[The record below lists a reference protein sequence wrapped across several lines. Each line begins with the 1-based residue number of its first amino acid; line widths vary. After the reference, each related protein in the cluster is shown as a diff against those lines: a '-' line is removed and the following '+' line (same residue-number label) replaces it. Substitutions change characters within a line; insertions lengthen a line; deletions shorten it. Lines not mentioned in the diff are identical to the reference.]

1 MLIGV
6 LFSLVAA
13 AFYLRIIVV
22 VFFFRSA
29 KEGDDPVEVAEP
41 SIAGWI
47 TLIVCAVFTIVM
59 GVAPQPIIDL
69 FNQASTFLR

>member
-1 MLIGV
+1 MSFLV
-6 LFSLVAA
+6 FSA

-22 VFFFRSA
+22 VFFRNP
-29 KEGDDPVEVAEP
+29 KDEDDPVEVAEP

-47 TLIVCAVFTIVM
+47 TLIICAVFTIVM

>member
-1 MLIGV
+1 
-6 LFSLVAA
+6 
-13 AFYLRIIVV
+13 VV
-22 VFFFRSA
+22 FFRSA

>member
-1 MLIGV
+1 V

-22 VFFFRSA
+22 VFFRSA

-47 TLIVCAVFTIVM
+47 TL
-59 GVAPQPIIDL
+59 PINKL
-69 FNQASTFLR
+69 SAGKCLPG

>member
-1 MLIGV
+1 M
-6 LFSLVAA
+6 
-13 AFYLRIIVV
+13 
-22 VFFFRSA
+22 VFFRNP
-29 KEGDDPVEVAEP
+29 KDEDDPVEVAEP

-47 TLIVCAVFTIVM
+47 TLIICAVFTIVM